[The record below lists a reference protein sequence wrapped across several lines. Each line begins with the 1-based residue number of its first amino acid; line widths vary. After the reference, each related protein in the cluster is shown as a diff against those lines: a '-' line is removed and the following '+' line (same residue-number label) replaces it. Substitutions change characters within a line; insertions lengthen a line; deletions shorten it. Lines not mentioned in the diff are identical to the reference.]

1 MAGPVLSPIPTLF
14 TFINTLNNMS
24 LSLNIA
30 KYLNITIKV
39 HIIINTIKL
48 QIVFI
53 NLTLSNFRL

>member
-30 KYLNITIKV
+30 KIFKYNYKGSYYNKYNKITNRFYQFNIE
-39 HIIINTIKL
+39 
-48 QIVFI
+48 
-53 NLTLSNFRL
+53 